1 VEVTSKMSVE
11 IGNFEISGPSV
22 KVSVSEAGDD
32 IVINGY
38 VTEEKAKADII
49 GKIESLQDGK
59 SERVLLL
66 TDHGIFIEGVWI
78 VSQPW
83 HKTEDDGR
91 LVFKIS
97 LLRE

>member
-1 VEVTSKMSVE
+1 MSVE
-11 IGNFEISGPSV
+11 IGKLEISGPNV

-32 IVINGY
+32 IVINGS
-38 VTEEKAKADII
+38 VTEDSAKAEMIK
-49 GKIESLQDGK
+49 KIDSLQDGK

-78 VSQPW
+78 VSQPS
-83 HKTEDDGR
+83 HKTEDSGK

-97 LLRE
+97 LLRK